1 MTTQRRDQART
12 RTRADEQRRP
22 NAKPNAKPSGKP
34 NERPSER
41 PNKKAKPRAGLL
53 AHIRHALGRLRV
65 APARPKA
72 GDAATAVVK
81 PRPPTSAAATAT
93 DPVAL
98 ELRQISKQLRQRLDR
113 HALARTVFPQLG
125 IVERELA
132 RHGYPVLRSLPV
144 ELLHGALEQL
154 ACITGQAPGELATL
168 RSKMLD
174 AILARQ
180 PKAGDFNGHLAL
192 SVFDA
197 PHKLEIREAGE
208 SAFLDAHREW
218 MRA

>member
-1 MTTQRRDQART
+1 MTTQQRDQART

-22 NAKPNAKPSGKP
+22 NAKPSGK
-34 NERPSER
+34 PSER
-41 PNKKAKPRAGLL
+41 PSKKAKPRAGLL

-81 PRPPTSAAATAT
+81 PRPATSAAATAT

-98 ELRQISKQLRQRLDR
+98 ELRQISKQLRQRLNR

-154 ACITGQAPGELATL
+154 ACITGQSPGELATL

>member
-1 MTTQRRDQART
+1 MTAQRRGQART
-12 RTRADEQRRP
+12 RTRADEKRRP
-22 NAKPNAKPSGKP
+22 NAKPTEKPSEKP
-34 NERPSER
+34 TEKS
-41 PNKKAKPRAGLL
+41 KPRGLL
-53 AHIRHALGRLRV
+53 ARVRHALDRLRV
-65 APARPKA
+65 APVHPKPGETAKTATKSRPA
-72 GDAATAVVK
+72 
-81 PRPPTSAAATAT
+81 TSAAATST
-93 DPVAL
+93 DPIAL

-154 ACITGQAPGELATL
+154 ACITGQSPGELATL

-180 PKAGDFNGHLAL
+180 PKAGDFGSHLAL

-218 MRA
+218 MRT

>member
-1 MTTQRRDQART
+1 MTAQRRGQVRT
-12 RTRADEQRRP
+12 RTRADGKRRP
-22 NAKPNAKPSGKP
+22 TA
-34 NERPSER
+34 RPSE
-41 PNKKAKPRAGLL
+41 KPKWRAGLL
-53 AHIRHALGRLRV
+53 ARIRHALDRLRAV
-65 APARPKA
+65 PVGPKL
-72 GDAATAVVK
+72 GETATAVVK
-81 PRPPTSAAATAT
+81 SHRATSAATAAT

-113 HALARTVFPQLG
+113 HALARTVFAQLG

-154 ACITGQAPGELATL
+154 ACITGPSAGELATL

-180 PKAGDFNGHLAL
+180 PKAGDFGSHLAL